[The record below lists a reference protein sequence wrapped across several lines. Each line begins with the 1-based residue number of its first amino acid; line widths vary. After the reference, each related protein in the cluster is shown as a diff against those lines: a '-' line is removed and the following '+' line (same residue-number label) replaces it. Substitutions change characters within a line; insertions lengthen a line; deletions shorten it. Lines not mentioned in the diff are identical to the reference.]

1 MDDTTVDRKPYETPE
16 LSLLGTVRELTEA
29 TAEKCTGSADAILP
43 RVIPDR
49 EDFFCGPDATS
60 GPS

>member
-1 MDDTTVDRKPYETPE
+1 MDGPIGGRKPYETPE
-16 LSLLGTVRELTEA
+16 VSLLGTVLELTEA

-49 EDFFCGPDATS
+49 EDFDCGPDALS